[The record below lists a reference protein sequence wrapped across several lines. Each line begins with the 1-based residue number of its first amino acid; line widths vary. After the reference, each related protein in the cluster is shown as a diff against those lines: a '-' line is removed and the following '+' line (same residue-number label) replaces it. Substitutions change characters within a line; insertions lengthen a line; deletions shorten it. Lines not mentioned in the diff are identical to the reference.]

1 VKALIETDYA
11 TSKIGQIST
20 LNKFVDERMFKL
32 KNFLNAYDD
41 ELNSGKKQEI
51 KGSVNELL
59 MIKSILENMR

>member
-1 VKALIETDYA
+1 MKALIETDYA